1 MPAGGNKRPESNKR
15 SENVQRSDLTKPFEE
30 RMKKSVSVLET
41 EFETIRVGRANP
53 RVLDKLMVSYYGT
66 DTLIAQVG
74 NITVPEPRILQIAP
88 WEANMLKEV
97 EKAIQ
102 ASDLGLNPSNDG
114 KVIRLIF
121 PELTEDRRKTLA
133 KDVKKKGEDAKV
145 SVRNIRRDAMDA
157 FKKAEKKSEITED
170 DMKGLEVETQ
180 NLTDKYIA
188 ELDKKVDAKTKEIM
202 TV

>member
-170 DMKGLEVETQ
+170 DMKGLEV
-180 NLTDKYIA
+180 
-188 ELDKKVDAKTKEIM
+188 
-202 TV
+202 